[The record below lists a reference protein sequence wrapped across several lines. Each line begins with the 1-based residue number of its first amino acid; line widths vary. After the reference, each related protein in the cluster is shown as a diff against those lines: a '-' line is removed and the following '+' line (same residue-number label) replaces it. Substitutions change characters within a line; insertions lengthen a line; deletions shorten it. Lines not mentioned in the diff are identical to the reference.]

1 MHRGHS
7 KFKCW
12 PHVTEVLLQNFL
24 QTCCY
29 RAPLAMANDSPAM
42 TLVDAISKLSAASDR
57 DRRGEDML
65 AAAQWQP
72 QPPGQPEQRGDPDHA
87 ATDHAKHDAHKDGE
101 MLDRMARGDDSVP
114 LPSLANEAIS
124 TGLNPLLFDRS
135 PAGAIACRR
144 EVMDRLARGDDSV
157 LRPSPANEASS
168 SGQTRKT
175 IGGRST
181 GQPASPMAMSSAHAP
196 GSMGFSISR
205 QLECYAK
212 IPERVAQVPPA
223 HAPAQPLRYK
233 APPPQIFLA
242 KWKAPPDCLRDR
254 EGNPLRNKPS

>member
-1 MHRGHS
+1 MYVCMHVCMCVCVWLRA
-7 KFKCW
+7 
-12 PHVTEVLLQNFL
+12 HVTEVLLQNFL

-42 TLVDAISKLSAASDR
+42 TLVDAISQLSAASDR

-65 AAAQWQP
+65 AAAQWQL

-101 MLDRMARGDDSVP
+101 MLQQHSPKNV
-114 LPSLANEAIS
+114 SL
-124 TGLNPLLFDRS
+124 
-135 PAGAIACRR
+135 
-144 EVMDRLARGDDSV
+144 
-157 LRPSPANEASS
+157 
-168 SGQTRKT
+168 QTRKT

-181 GQPASPMAMSSAHAP
+181 GQPASPMAMSPAHAP
-196 GSMGFSISR
+196 CSMGFPISR

-254 EGNPLRNKPS
+254 EGNPLCNKPS